1 MGSDLNNQ
9 LDVQGWICRHSGL
22 VSRPLRIAVENGW
35 YHVLNRGI
43 DGRQL
48 FSDDR
53 ANEHFLELLKSMP
66 ARFNLRIH
74 AFVLMGNHYH
84 LQIETLKPELS
95 RAIQWLNLC
104 FSGWYNRM
112 ELVSGLR
119 WQGQETGLAKHRNY
133 PSVVRQRSGGK
144 LQVSL
149 PASTG
154 RNGWAWKVG
163 GGLERVR
170 KGIGTPWE

>member
-48 FSDDR
+48 FPDDR
-53 ANEHFLELLKSMP
+53 ANEHFLELLTSMP
-66 ARFNLRIH
+66 ARFDLRIH

-84 LQIETLKPELS
+84 LQIETL
-95 RAIQWLNLC
+95 
-104 FSGWYNRM
+104 G
-112 ELVSGLR
+112 
-119 WQGQETGLAKHRNY
+119 AK
-133 PSVVRQRSGGK
+133 
-144 LQVSL
+144 
-149 PASTG
+149 
-154 RNGWAWKVG
+154 
-163 GGLERVR
+163 
-170 KGIGTPWE
+170 